1 MDLAEREDWY
11 LRLIKGQR
19 ENRTGIQISLD

>member
-1 MDLAEREDWY
+1 MDLAEREKWR

-19 ENRTGIQISLD
+19 ENRIGTQISFD